1 MVFCNSN
8 INMDI
13 DAFLK
18 NSVAGNSYL
27 FPIITKD
34 EIDSVVE
41 EKRVFVVDAPV
52 ICPEAIPPQFHAF
65 RQERSI
71 LTRPAYR
78 K

>member
-27 FPIITKD
+27 FLNVTKD
-34 EIDSVVE
+34 EIDFVEE
-41 EKRVFVVDAPV
+41 EKRIFVVNAPV
-52 ICPEAIPPQFHAF
+52 ICTKIMPLQFYAF